1 MPFLSFFPFPPLT
14 SAHSTATMSNS
25 SEQTPLLS
33 SPNSATDP
41 PPPFDS
47 DSNLTKFRKAIGINV
62 AVHIDGG
69 DLEAARK
76 GARGLYLEVIKL
88 QRWRSRQYKLVEGVY
103 YVALG
108 TQVLIGATL
117 ASLGPLSKLH
127 NVAITTLGIVNAA
140 TAGVLALLKGQGL
153 PDRLRKDE
161 YQMRKVQD
169 FIEET
174 EIRLAV
180 SGEDE
185 FTKQELEEVVGQ
197 VFEKYN
203 TARDTAEM
211 NKPSSYSHQVENHV
225 DKKGNV
231 VNRGVGRHAVPDSKG
246 KGKFV
251 ID

>member
-1 MPFLSFFPFPPLT
+1 
-14 SAHSTATMSNS
+14 MSS
-25 SEQTPLLS
+25 SGEQTPLLNDS
-33 SPNSATDP
+33 NSTSDP
-41 PPPFDS
+41 PPPFAS

-76 GARGLYLEVIKL
+76 GARGLYKEVIGL
-88 QRWRSRQYKLVEGVY
+88 QRWRSRQYKLVESVY

-108 TQVLIGATL
+108 TQILIGATL

-127 NVAITTLGIVNAA
+127 NMAITVLGVVNAA
-140 TAGVLALLKGQGL
+140 GAGVLALLKGQGL

-161 YQMRKVQD
+161 FEMKKVQD

-180 SGEDE
+180 GGEEE
-185 FTKQELEEVVGQ
+185 FTQQELEDVVGQ
-197 VFEKYN
+197 VWDKYN
-203 TARDTAEM
+203 VARDTAMM
-211 NKPSSYSHQVENHV
+211 NKPSSYSHQVESV
-225 DKKGNV
+225 DGKGNST
-231 VNRGVGRHAVPDSKG
+231 NRGVGRHAVPADSKA

>member
-1 MPFLSFFPFPPLT
+1 MST
-14 SAHSTATMSNS
+14 SG
-25 SEQTPLLS
+25 EQTPLLNGS
-33 SPNSATDP
+33 NTSADP
-41 PPPFDS
+41 PPPFDNE
-47 DSNLTKFRKAIGINV
+47 SNLTKFRKAVGINV

-76 GARGLYLEVIKL
+76 GARGLYKEVISL
-88 QRWRSRQYKLVEGVY
+88 QRWRSRQYKLVEAVY
-103 YVALG
+103 YIALG
-108 TQVLIGATL
+108 TQILIGATL

-127 NVAITTLGIVNAA
+127 NTAITVLGIVNAA

-161 YQMRKVQD
+161 FEMRKVQD

-185 FTKQELEEVVGQ
+185 FTKQQLEEVVGQ

-211 NKPSSYSHQVENHV
+211 NKPTSYSHQVESHV
-225 DKKGNV
+225 DKKGNAT
-231 VNRGVGRHAVPDSKG
+231 NRGVGRHAVPGDSKG

>member
-1 MPFLSFFPFPPLT
+1 
-14 SAHSTATMSNS
+14 MSNS
-25 SEQTPLLS
+25 GEQTPLLNGSNS
-33 SPNSATDP
+33 SADQ
-41 PPPFDS
+41 PPPFD
-47 DSNLTKFRKAIGINV
+47 DESNLTKFRKATGINV
-62 AVHIDGG
+62 AVRIDGG

-76 GARGLYLEVIKL
+76 GARGLYKEVISL
-88 QRWRSRQYKLVEGVY
+88 QRWRSRQYIAVDAVY
-103 YVALG
+103 YIAIG
-108 TQVLIGATL
+108 TQIIIGATL
-117 ASLGPLSKLH
+117 ASLGSLSKLH
-127 NVAITTLGIVNAA
+127 NLAITILGVVNAA
-140 TAGVLALLKGQGL
+140 TAGILALLKGQGL

-161 YQMRKVQD
+161 FEMKKVQD

-180 SGEDE
+180 GGEDE
-185 FTKQELEEVVGQ
+185 FTKQQLEEVVGQ

-211 NKPSSYSHQVENHV
+211 NKPTSYSHQVESHV

-231 VNRGVGRHAVPDSKG
+231 TNEGVGRFAHPGGSKG